1 MPQAGTEIQSAMVRG
16 KIVKG
21 MSFSERV
28 WAVTARIPRGRVA
41 TYGDLARQLKS
52 GPRAV
57 GHALHRN
64 PYAPAVPCH
73 RVVGSDGRL
82 VGFAGGLDAK
92 ERMLKEEGVAIVKD
106 RVDLTRHRAS
116 GSQLSSRA

>member
-1 MPQAGTEIQSAMVRG
+1 MRQAETEIQSAMVRG
-16 KIVKG
+16 EILKG

-28 WAVTARIPRGRVA
+28 WAVTARIPKGRVA
-41 TYGDLARQLKS
+41 TYGDLAKQLRS

-64 PYAPAVPCH
+64 PFAPKVPCH

-92 ERMLKEEGVAIVKD
+92 ERLLKEEGVSIVGD
-106 RVDLTRHRAS
+106 RVDLVRHRAS
-116 GSQLSSRA
+116 GTQLASR